1 VDHFDKSPVQ
11 AFKGGGKHDRGDK
24 NAWDKKKKVRLSA
37 KVSYICTHADS
48 ECYKIEKGLNKTHKK
63 SGNDKPFVG
72 NEIPE
77 KYIIDPVRKVHSIKP
92 LPVSFKKTSSRDA
105 GLFK

>member
-11 AFKGGGKHDRGDK
+11 AFKCGGKHDRGDK
-24 NAWDKKKKVRLSA
+24 NARHKKIKVRLSA
-37 KVSYICTHADS
+37 KVADISAHTDS

-63 SGNDKPFVG
+63 SWNNKSFVG
-72 NEIPE
+72 NKIPD

-92 LPVSFKKTSSRDA
+92 LPVSFKNTSSRDA